1 MAQWKPSGLGP
12 EFTYDLTELK
22 KVDPALIHYEQAASV
37 PTGMTRPKGIAVGA
51 DGHLFVAGDGGVRVF
66 DPAGKTVLQ
75 FDASRFGIA
84 KGVFDAAGKP
94 VLQFETGGEPHCIA
108 LGKTG
113 TVYVGMKDHV
123 EVYDASLKRAA
134 AWKGLGERAYV
145 TSLAAGEADVFVA
158 DAGNRVLLRYDTSGK
173 LLKRIGEEDATKH
186 APGLVVPRPYFDVA
200 LGPEGMLWLTDPGRR
215 RVECYTY
222 EGAFRFT
229 WGKFS
234 MKIEGFCGCCNPTHL
249 AIDAGGNFIT
259 SEKGLPRV
267 KVHDDEGNFKSVVAA
282 PADFADGTVGLDLAV
297 DAKGRILVLDPKR
310 CEVRIFVKKRS

>member
-51 DGHLFVAGDGGVRVF
+51 DGRLFVAGDGGVRVF
-66 DPAGKTVLQ
+66 DPAGKPVSQ
-75 FDASRFGIA
+75 F
-84 KGVFDAAGKP
+84 K
-94 VLQFETGGEPHCIA
+94 TGGEPHCIA

-113 TVYVGMKDHV
+113 TVYVGMKDRV
-123 EVYDASLKRAA
+123 EVYDASGKRAA

-145 TSLAAGEADVFVA
+145 TSLAVGKADVFVA

-186 APGLVVPRPYFDVA
+186 APGLVVPSPYFDVA

-222 EGAFRFT
+222 EGTFRFT

>member
-12 EFTYDLTELK
+12 EFTYDLSELK

-37 PTGMTRPKGIAVGA
+37 PTGMMKPKGIAVGA
-51 DGHLFVAGDGGVRVF
+51 DGRLFVAGDGGVR
-66 DPAGKTVLQ
+66 
-75 FDASRFGIA
+75 
-84 KGVFDAAGKP
+84 VFDAAGKP

-123 EVYDASLKRAA
+123 EVYDASGKRAT

-145 TSLAAGEADVFVA
+145 TSLAVGEADVFVA

-173 LLKRIGEEDATKH
+173 LLKRIGEEDAAKH
-186 APGLVVPRPYFDVA
+186 APGLVVPSPYFDVA
-200 LGPEGMLWLTDPGRR
+200 LGPKGMLWLVNPGRR

-222 EGAFRFT
+222 DGALRFA

-234 MKIEGFCGCCNPTHL
+234 MKVEGFCGCCNPTHL
-249 AIDAGGNFIT
+249 AIDADGNFIT

-310 CEVRIFVKKRS
+310 RAVRIFVKKRS

>member
-37 PTGMTRPKGIAVGA
+37 PTGMMKPKAIAVGA
-51 DGHLFVAGDGGVRVF
+51 DGRLFVAGDGGVR
-66 DPAGKTVLQ
+66 
-75 FDASRFGIA
+75 
-84 KGVFDAAGKP
+84 VFDAAGKP

-123 EVYDASLKRAA
+123 EVYDASGKRAT

-145 TSLAAGEADVFVA
+145 TSLAVGEADVFVA

-173 LLKRIGEEDATKH
+173 LLKRIGEEDAAKH
-186 APGLVVPRPYFDVA
+186 APGLVVPSPYFDVA
-200 LGPEGMLWLTDPGRR
+200 LGPEGMLWLTNPGRR

-222 EGAFRFT
+222 DGAFRFA

-234 MKIEGFCGCCNPTHL
+234 MKVEGFCGCCNPTHL
-249 AIDAGGNFIT
+249 AIDADGNFIT

-310 CEVRIFVKKRS
+310 REVRIFVKKRS

>member
-37 PTGMTRPKGIAVGA
+37 PTGMMRPKGIAVGA
-51 DGHLFVAGDGGVRVF
+51 DGRLFVAGDGGVR
-66 DPAGKTVLQ
+66 
-75 FDASRFGIA
+75 
-84 KGVFDAAGKP
+84 VFDAAGKP

-123 EVYDASLKRAA
+123 EVYGASGKRAA

-145 TSLAAGEADVFVA
+145 TSLAVGKADVFVA

-173 LLKRIGEEDATKH
+173 LLKRIGEEDAAKH
-186 APGLVVPRPYFDVA
+186 APGLVVPSPYFDVA

-222 EGAFRFT
+222 DGALRFA

-234 MKIEGFCGCCNPTHL
+234 MKVEGFCGCCNPTHL

-267 KVHDDEGNFKSVVAA
+267 KVHDDEGTFKSVVAA

-310 CEVRIFVKKRS
+310 RAVRIFVKKRS

>member
-12 EFTYDLTELK
+12 EFTYDLSELK

-37 PTGMTRPKGIAVGA
+37 PTGMMKPKAIAVGA
-51 DGHLFVAGDGGVRVF
+51 DRRLFVAGDGGVRVF
-66 DPAGKTVLQ
+66 D
-75 FDASRFGIA
+75 
-84 KGVFDAAGKP
+84 AAGKP
-94 VLQFETGGEPHCIA
+94 VLQFKTGGEPHCIA

-123 EVYDASLKRAA
+123 EVYDVSLKRAA

-145 TSLAAGEADVFVA
+145 TSLAVGKADVFVA

-173 LLKRIGEEDATKH
+173 LLKRIGEEDAAKH
-186 APGLVVPRPYFDVA
+186 APGLVVPSPYFDVA
-200 LGPEGMLWLTDPGRR
+200 LGPEGMLWLTNPGRR

-222 EGAFRFT
+222 DGAFRFA

-234 MKIEGFCGCCNPTHL
+234 MKVEGFCGCCNPTHL

-310 CEVRIFVKKRS
+310 REVRIFVKKRS

>member
-37 PTGMTRPKGIAVGA
+37 PTGMMRPKGIAVGA
-51 DGHLFVAGDGGVRVF
+51 DGRLFVAGDGGVRVF
-66 DPAGKTVLQ
+66 DPAGK
-75 FDASRFGIA
+75 
-84 KGVFDAAGKP
+84 P
-94 VLQFETGGEPHCIA
+94 VLQFETGGEVHCIA

-123 EVYDASLKRAA
+123 EVYDASGKRTA

-145 TSLAAGEADVFVA
+145 TSLAVGEADVFVA

-173 LLKRIGEEDATKH
+173 LLKRIGEEDAAKH
-186 APGLVVPRPYFDVA
+186 APGLVVPSPYFDVA
-200 LGPEGMLWLTDPGRR
+200 LGPEGMLWVVNPGRR

-222 EGAFRFT
+222 DGAFRFA

-234 MKIEGFCGCCNPTHL
+234 MKVEGFCGCCNPTHL
-249 AIDAGGNFIT
+249 AIDADGNFIT

-310 CEVRIFVKKRS
+310 RAVRIFVKKRS